1 MTTPCECGHR
11 IDTHHHIIP
20 PAYLARARDRV
31 IGDAPA
37 LAKNVT
43 EWNATRA
50 VEALDRAGIATAITS
65 ISSPGIWF
73 GDRDTTRALS
83 RECNDF
89 AARLKQDH
97 PGRFGQFAT
106 LPLPDVDASL
116 HEIDYAL
123 GTLRAEGIGLVT
135 NIGGQYPGDQA
146 FKPIFE
152 ELNRRGATVYFH
164 PTAAFGCANLL
175 PGIQPATLEFPFDTA
190 RAILSLLH
198 SGTFSRCTNIR
209 WIFSHGGGA
218 LATVAQRIAGM
229 ARFQPEMNER
239 VPEGVFAAIA
249 KLHFDVVNIAQRP
262 VFEAVRS
269 LVNISQLLFGTDYPY
284 MPIELAS
291 TNLDKL
297 QLTAGDIRAIERDN
311 AIRLFPQLDGD
322 ANEAPAAG
330 GHGERIA
337 PAQSVACRR
346 RDRYPRS
353 LERRAS

>member
-1 MTTPCECGHR
+1 MTSSCACGDR

-37 LAKNVT
+37 LAKSVL
-43 EWNATRA
+43 EWNPARA

-83 RECNDF
+83 RECNDY
-89 AARLKQDH
+89 AAGLKQNH

-116 HEIDYAL
+116 REIEYAL
-123 GTLRAEGIGLVT
+123 DTLHAEGIGLVT
-135 NIGGQYPGDQA
+135 NIGGQYPGDPA
-146 FKPIFE
+146 FKPIFD
-152 ELNRRGATVYFH
+152 ELNRQSATVYFH

-175 PGIQPATLEFPFDTA
+175 PGIQPATLEFPFDTT

-218 LATVAQRIAGM
+218 LATVAQRIVGM

-239 VPEGVFAAIA
+239 IPEGVFAAIA

-262 VFEAVRS
+262 VFDAVRS
-269 LVNISQLLFGTDYPY
+269 LVDISHLLFGTDYPY
-284 MPIELAS
+284 MPIDLAD
-291 TNLDKL
+291 TNLGKL
-297 QLTAGDIRAIERDN
+297 ALAAAEVRAIERDN
-311 AIRLFPQLDGD
+311 ALRLFPHLDG
-322 ANEAPAAG
+322 
-330 GHGERIA
+330 ERTTTK
-337 PAQSVACRR
+337 V
-346 RDRYPRS
+346 
-353 LERRAS
+353 

>member
-1 MTTPCECGHR
+1 MTTACGCAHR

-20 PAYLARARDRV
+20 PAYLTRARDHV

-37 LAKNVT
+37 LAKPVL
-43 EWNATRA
+43 EWNSSQA

-73 GDRDTTRALS
+73 GNRDTTRALS

-89 AARLKQDH
+89 GARLKQDH

-116 HEIDYAL
+116 REIEYAL
-123 GTLRAEGIGLVT
+123 GTLQAEGVGLVT
-135 NIGGQYPGDQA
+135 NIGGQYPGDPA
-146 FKPIFE
+146 FKPVFE

-164 PTAAFGCANLL
+164 PTAAHGCANLL
-175 PGIQPATLEFPFDTA
+175 PGIQPATLEFPFDTT

-229 ARFQPEMNER
+229 ARFQPELNER

-269 LVNISQLLFGTDYPY
+269 LVDISRLLFGTDYPY
-284 MPIELAS
+284 MPIELAG
-291 TNLDKL
+291 TNFDKL
-297 QLTAGDIRAIERDN
+297 QLTAEDIRAIERDN
-311 AIRLFPQLDGD
+311 ALRLFPHLDG
-322 ANEAPAAG
+322 
-330 GHGERIA
+330 ERVSA
-337 PAQSVACRR
+337 KA
-346 RDRYPRS
+346 
-353 LERRAS
+353 

>member
-1 MTTPCECGHR
+1 MTAPCGCGHR

-20 PAYLARARDRV
+20 PAYLALAGDRV

-37 LAKNVT
+37 LAKSVL
-43 EWNATRA
+43 EWNPARA
-50 VEALDRAGIATAITS
+50 IEALDRAGVATAITS

-83 RECNDF
+83 RECNEF
-89 AARLKQDH
+89 AAGLKRDH
-97 PGRFGQFAT
+97 RGRFGQFAT

-116 HEIDYAL
+116 REIEFSLD
-123 GTLRAEGIGLVT
+123 TLHAEGIGLVT
-135 NIGGQYPGDQA
+135 NIGGQYPGDAA
-146 FKPIFE
+146 FKPVFD

-164 PTAAFGCANLL
+164 PTAAHGCANLL
-175 PGIQPATLEFPFDTA
+175 PGIQPATLEFPFDTT

-218 LATVAQRIAGM
+218 LAAVAQRIAGM

-239 VPEGVFAAIA
+239 VPEGVFAAIS

-269 LVNISQLLFGTDYPY
+269 LVDISRLLFGTDYPY
-284 MPIELAS
+284 MPIELAG
-291 TNLDKL
+291 TNLGRL
-297 QLTAGDIRAIERDN
+297 QLASADVRAIERDN
-311 AIRLFPQLDGD
+311 AVRLFPQL
-322 ANEAPAAG
+322 AG
-330 GHGERIA
+330 E
-337 PAQSVACRR
+337 Q
-346 RDRYPRS
+346 
-353 LERRAS
+353 ASTKA

>member
-1 MTTPCECGHR
+1 MTSSCTCGHR

-31 IGDAPA
+31 IADAPA
-37 LAKNVT
+37 HARNML
-43 EWNATRA
+43 EWNAARA
-50 VEALDRAGIATAITS
+50 VEELDRVGIATAITS

-83 RECNDF
+83 RECNEF
-89 AARLKQDH
+89 AARIKQDH

-116 HEIDYAL
+116 REIEYSL
-123 GTLRAEGIGLVT
+123 GSLHAEGIGLVT
-135 NIGGQYPGDQA
+135 NIGGQYPGDPA
-146 FKPIFE
+146 FKPVFE

-164 PTAAFGCANLL
+164 PTAAQGCANLL

-229 ARFQPEMNER
+229 ARFQPELNER
-239 VPEGVFAAIA
+239 VPEGVFAAIS

-269 LVNISQLLFGTDYPY
+269 LVNTSQLLFGTDYPF
-284 MPIELAS
+284 MPIDLAA
-291 TNLDKL
+291 TNLDRL
-297 QLTAGDIRAIERDN
+297 QLSAADVQAIERDN
-311 AIRLFPQLDGD
+311 AVRLFPHLDGKR
-322 ANEAPAAG
+322 AA
-330 GHGERIA
+330 
-337 PAQSVACRR
+337 VKV
-346 RDRYPRS
+346 
-353 LERRAS
+353 

>member
-1 MTTPCECGHR
+1 MTTSCACGNR

-31 IGDAPA
+31 IADAPA
-37 LAKNVT
+37 HARNML
-43 EWNATRA
+43 EWNAARA
-50 VEALDRAGIATAITS
+50 VEELDRVGIATAITS

-73 GDRDTTRALS
+73 GDRDTTRMLS

-89 AARLKQDH
+89 AARIKQDH

-116 HEIDYAL
+116 REIEYAL
-123 GTLRAEGIGLVT
+123 GDLKAEGIGLVT
-135 NIGGQYPGDQA
+135 NIGGQYPGDPA
-146 FKPIFE
+146 FKPVFD

-164 PTAAFGCANLL
+164 PTAAHGCANLL

-229 ARFQPEMNER
+229 ARFQPELNER
-239 VPEGVFAAIA
+239 VPEGVFAAIS
-249 KLHFDVVNIAQRP
+249 KLYFDVVNIAQRP

-269 LVNISQLLFGTDYPY
+269 LVEPSHLLFGTDYPF
-284 MPIELAS
+284 MPIDLAK
-291 TNLDKL
+291 TNLHQL
-297 QLTAGDIRAIERDN
+297 QLPSADLQAIERDN
-311 AIRLFPQLDGD
+311 ALRLFPHLDGKR
-322 ANEAPAAG
+322 AA
-330 GHGERIA
+330 A
-337 PAQSVACRR
+337 KA
-346 RDRYPRS
+346 
-353 LERRAS
+353 